1 MSKDPRGN
9 RHAHLNRD
17 AIARAALAVV
27 DRDGSAALSI
37 RKVAAELGVGTMT
50 LYHYVPS
57 REALVADIVALLIA
71 EMDLTVSAG
80 LTWRDGAKQVG
91 RSLRAMALR
100 HPRAFALVAAA
111 ASDEPPLVDFARRL
125 RDFYVALGAP
135 IEVFVEVWSV
145 LDAFET
151 GFLLLETQAVM
162 RRGAAPHD
170 ELDQEANELADRM
183 PATLSEAAYEEGLE
197 IIVGGL
203 ERRLL

>member
-9 RHAHLNRD
+9 RHPHLSRGT
-17 AIARAALAVV
+17 IARAALAIV
-27 DRDGSAALSI
+27 DREGASALTL
-37 RKVAAELGVGTMT
+37 RRVAAELGVGTMT

-57 REALVADIVALLIA
+57 RDALVADVVALLID
-71 EMDLTVSAG
+71 EMDLTVSPG
-80 LTWRDGAKQVG
+80 LTWPEGAMQVG

-111 ASDEPPLVDFARRL
+111 ASDEQPLLGFARRL
-125 RDFYVALGAP
+125 RDFYVELGAP
-135 IEVFVEVWSV
+135 IEAFVEVWSV

-151 GFLLLETQAVM
+151 GFLLLETQALM
-162 RRGAAPHD
+162 RRGSAAPD
-170 ELDQEANELADRM
+170 EPDQEASELAGRM

-203 ERRLL
+203 VRRTL